1 MTNRPLG
8 WLLAGASSAALLS
21 GAAAL
26 ALVAEQRPEPVPMA
40 LDLSMVP
47 ASAPNIA
54 AMADP
59 APQVVDEVSDQ
70 ADQPAPPE
78 TEPPP
83 DLFADTAPDLPQ
95 QSALSLPRH
104 DTPVV
109 ADLTLPPPPEEP
121 MPEVENPVEQVVK
134 PKPKPEKK
142 PEKSAKPKPEKKP
155 VERAKEPAKTAE
167 KPEAVE
173 KPREKASE
181 KKAAAAGATA
191 ATAGSKAKG
200 GAKVSPAAYA
210 KSVIKK
216 VRGTKKKRASA
227 RGTVLVAFSVG
238 RDGGL
243 AGVKV
248 AQSSGNAELDQIA
261 LDHIRRSAPFPVPPE
276 GVGRNF
282 SFEFTG
288 K

>member
-47 ASAPNIA
+47 ASAPNVA
-54 AMADP
+54 AMADL

-121 MPEVENPVEQVVK
+121 MPEVEKPVEQVVK
-134 PKPKPEKK
+134 P
-142 PEKSAKPKPEKKP
+142 KPKPEKKP
-155 VERAKEPAKTAE
+155 VERAKEPAKIAE
-167 KPEAVE
+167 KPKAVE